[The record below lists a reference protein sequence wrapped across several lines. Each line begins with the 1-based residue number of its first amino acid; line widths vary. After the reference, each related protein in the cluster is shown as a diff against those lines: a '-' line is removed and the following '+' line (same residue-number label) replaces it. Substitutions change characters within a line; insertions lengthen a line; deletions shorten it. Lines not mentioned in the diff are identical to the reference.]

1 MSQVFYI
8 AVKHSFF
15 MVYIS

>member
-8 AVKHSFF
+8 MSTDDGE
-15 MVYIS
+15 S